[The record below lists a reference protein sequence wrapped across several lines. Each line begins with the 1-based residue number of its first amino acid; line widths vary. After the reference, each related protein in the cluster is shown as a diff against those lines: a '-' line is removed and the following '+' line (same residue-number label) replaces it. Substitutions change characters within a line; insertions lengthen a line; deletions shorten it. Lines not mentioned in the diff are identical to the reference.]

1 MTNVDVNKDIDIDID
16 ADLDIDT
23 DINLDI
29 FTDIDVDVDSDVDVE
44 DSLTVVTF
52 DAEAIGDNTL
62 VEVDVVVL
70 TVDNE
75 LSSASGTIVAAAD

>member
-1 MTNVDVNKDIDIDID
+1 MVNVNANVDIDVDID

-29 FTDIDVDVDSDVDVE
+29 ETDVDVDVFSDVDVE

-52 DAEAIGDNTL
+52 DAEAIGNQTL

-75 LSSASGTIVAAAD
+75 LSSASGVIVAAAD